1 MPERLIAGV
10 DEVGRG
16 PLAGPVISAAVIL
29 NPACA
34 IEGLADSKVLSAKR
48 REALCSQIRER
59 ALCWAIG
66 RAEVEEIDVLNIL
79 HASLLSMRRA
89 VLALTIKPQK
99 VLVDG
104 NRCPDLPC
112 PAEAIIKGDATVKAI
127 SAASIIAKVTRDRE
141 MRDLH
146 DQYPDYGFDRHKGY
160 PTRLHRECLAKY
172 GATVHHRKSFR
183 PVRDVLSIKVR

>member
-48 REALCSQIRER
+48 REALCTQIRER

-104 NRCPDLPC
+104 SRCPDLPC
-112 PAEAIIKGDATVKAI
+112 PAEALL
-127 SAASIIAKVTRDRE
+127 KV
-141 MRDLH
+141 MP
-146 DQYPDYGFDRHKGY
+146 Q
-160 PTRLHRECLAKY
+160 
-172 GATVHHRKSFR
+172 
-183 PVRDVLSIKVR
+183 